1 MGKYCHGTTD
11 FLSQINENMIL
22 DSGVKEEMEILSK
35 KMIDSRMTCF
45 LKKYGFCSKAKYFAE
60 FKNKGNFEEILSKY
74 NIDLTSHFPGLQS
87 FGIGHKA
94 SFVNK
99 SKYDN

>member
-1 MGKYCHGTTD
+1 
-11 FLSQINENMIL
+11 MIL
-22 DSGVKEEMEILSK
+22 DSGVKEEMEQLSK

-45 LKKYGFCSKAKYFAE
+45 LKKYGFCDKAKCFDD
-60 FKNKGNFEEILSKY
+60 FKKNGKFQEILSKY

-94 SFVNK
+94 SFGNK
-99 SKYDN
+99 SKYEN